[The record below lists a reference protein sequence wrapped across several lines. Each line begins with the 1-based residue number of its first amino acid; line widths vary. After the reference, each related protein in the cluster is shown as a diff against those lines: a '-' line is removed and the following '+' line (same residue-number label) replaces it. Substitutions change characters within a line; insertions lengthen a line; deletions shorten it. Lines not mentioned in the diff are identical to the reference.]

1 MMDRTW
7 LSCLLIEEIMTIL
20 DSVMIPEHS
29 LNHEI
34 RFNVSSPLLAV
45 VTLDVKNHS
54 EKFSRDQFP

>member
-29 LNHEI
+29 LNREI
-34 RFNVSSPLLAV
+34 RFDVSSPLFAV
-45 VTLDVKNHS
+45 VRLDVKNHS

>member
-7 LSCLLIEEIMTIL
+7 LSCLLIEEIMMIL

-29 LNHEI
+29 LNREI
-34 RFNVSSPLLAV
+34 RFDVSSPLLAV

-54 EKFSRDQFP
+54 EKLSRDQFP